1 MIITLDRVKCQ
12 VSCAS
17 KHLFQDTT
25 PQTANMYTCRS
36 PDSLK
41 SCLFI
46 YQCSAFNL
54 CRVIVSNVGK
64 SKVLLLSRAK
74 HETPARMLTR
84 CLISTSYTAIAVQFT
99 QERAIARVT
108 FCRHRVTLKLALCSR
123 ESVLLGNYLT
133 AIS

>member
-1 MIITLDRVKCQ
+1 MIITLDRVMWQ

-99 QERAIARVT
+99 QERAIAGVT